1 MRTYCIDFCQIWIP
15 RSEERWDKVEIL
27 DQKLGYT
34 SNP

>member
-1 MRTYCIDFCQIWIP
+1 MRTYFIDYCQIFIP
-15 RSEERWDKVEIL
+15 RGEEGWDQAEIL

>member
-1 MRTYCIDFCQIWIP
+1 MIGFKQEP
-15 RSEERWDKVEIL
+15 RSEERWDKAEIL

>member
-1 MRTYCIDFCQIWIP
+1 MRKYFIDCCQIWIS
-15 RSEERWDKVEIL
+15 RIEERWDKAEIL